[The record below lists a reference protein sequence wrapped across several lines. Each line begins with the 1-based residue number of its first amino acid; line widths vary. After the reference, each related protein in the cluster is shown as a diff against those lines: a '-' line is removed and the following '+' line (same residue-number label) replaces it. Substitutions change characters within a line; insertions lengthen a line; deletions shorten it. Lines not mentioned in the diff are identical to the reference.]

1 MRSSFRIIRGSVS
14 CDEDPVFIA
23 LRYDFPVLPLNR
35 DEHHEGSGNGRGQ
48 MVSPDETRAKNEEIL
63 AAAQRE
69 AAAILEKA
77 RHEAEVLAR
86 ETAARAREEGLQ
98 EGWEEGYR
106 EGYRKAVEDAAAEA
120 RTLREEAR
128 QVLQQAEEIRR
139 ATLEN
144 LEGEVVALA
153 REMAEKIVAA
163 QLTIDPAIVLNIVRE
178 ALEAARIREQ
188 VVIYVNPEQ
197 KQLMEERREE
207 ILLALP
213 PGTVLNIIGD
223 PAIEPGGCRIETAD
237 GRVDATLESRWQALE
252 EVLREAGLQVAG
264 QGRADPS

>member
-1 MRSSFRIIRGSVS
+1 MRSLFRIIRGGVS
-14 CDEDPVFIA
+14 CDGDPVFIA
-23 LRYDFPVLPLNR
+23 PRYDFPVLPLHQ
-35 DEHHEGSGNGRGQ
+35 DEHHGSNGNGREK
-48 MVSPDETRAKNEEIL
+48 MVSVDETRAKSEEIL

-77 RHEAEVLAR
+77 RHEAEALAR

-98 EGWEEGYR
+98 EGWAEGYR
-106 EGYRKAVEDAAAEA
+106 EGYRKAMEDAAAGA
-120 RTLREEAR
+120 QALREEAR

-139 ATLEN
+139 ATLEA
-144 LEGEVVALA
+144 LEGEMVALA

-178 ALEAARIREQ
+178 ALEVARIREQ

-197 KQLMEERREE
+197 KKLMEERRKE
-207 ILLALP
+207 ILLTLP

-237 GRVDATLESRWQALE
+237 GRVDATLDARWRALQ

-264 QGRADPS
+264 QGRVDPS

>member
-1 MRSSFRIIRGSVS
+1 MRSLFKIIRGGVS
-14 CDEDPVFIA
+14 CNEEPVFVT
-23 LRYDFPVLPLNR
+23 LRYDFPVLPIKT
-35 DEHHEGSGNGRGQ
+35 DEPQEGNGNGRVKT
-48 MVSPDETRAKNEEIL
+48 VSLEEARGKSEEIL

-77 RHEAEVLAR
+77 RHEAEALAR

-106 EGYRKAVEDAAAEA
+106 EGYRKAVEDAAAGA
-120 RTLREEAR
+120 QALREEAR

-139 ATLEN
+139 ATLEA

-163 QLTIDPAIVLNIVRE
+163 QLTIDPTIVLNIVRE

-197 KQLMEERREE
+197 KKLMEERREE
-207 ILLALP
+207 ILLILP

-237 GRVDATLESRWQALE
+237 GRVDATLDARWQALE

-264 QGRADPS
+264 QGRVDPS